1 MEPSVRALTSSVYS
15 RLFRRQI
22 ADAPEH
28 VAVIQD
34 GNRRYARES
43 GADPTDGHRE
53 GADTTEQVLEWCQDL
68 GVAELTLYTFSV
80 ENFERPDEE
89 LESLFELIERKLYEF
104 ADADRV
110 HDEEV
115 RIRVIGEPSL
125 LPDGVQAAVE
135 YAEAQTAEY
144 DQFWLNI
151 ALAYGGRTELLK
163 AAREVLRGV
172 DRGDQRTD
180 DIDVETVESHL
191 YDRPVREVDLVIRTG
206 SCERTSNFLPWYANG
221 SEAAVFFCTPYWPE
235 FSKVDF
241 LRAIRTYEARA
252 ESWRQTRI
260 QRALTLVQTLSDLEV
275 PEARRVLRT
284 LTGPLTEPDS
294 EPPVRAIHEASDPE
308 TTNAD

>member
-1 MEPSVRALTSSVYS
+1 
-15 RLFRRQI
+15 
-22 ADAPEH
+22 
-28 VAVIQD
+28 
-34 GNRRYARES
+34 
-43 GADPTDGHRE
+43 
-53 GADTTEQVLEWCQDL
+53 L
-68 GVAELTLYTFSV
+68 GVAELTLYTFSI

-125 LPDGVQAAVE
+125 LPEDLRGAVE

-144 DQFWLNI
+144 DRFRLNI

-163 AAREVLRGV
+163 AARAVSRDV
-172 DRGDQRTD
+172 DCGDQRAED
-180 DIDVETVESHL
+180 VDVETVESRL

-221 SEAAVFFCTPYWPE
+221 NEAAVFFCTPYWPE

-241 LRAIRTYEARA
+241 LRAIRTYEART

-260 QRALTLVQTLSDLEV
+260 QRALTLVQTLGDLEV
-275 PEARRVLRT
+275 PEARRTLRRRTDT
-284 LTGPLTEPDS
+284 LPERDS
-294 EPPVRAIHEASDPE
+294 GMPAGSITDSTDPE
-308 TTNAD
+308 TTDAD